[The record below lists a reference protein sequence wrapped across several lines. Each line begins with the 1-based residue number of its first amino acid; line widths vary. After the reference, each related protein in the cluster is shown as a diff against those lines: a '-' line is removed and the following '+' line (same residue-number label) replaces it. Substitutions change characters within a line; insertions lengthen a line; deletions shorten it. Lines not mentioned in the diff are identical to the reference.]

1 MGISVN
7 GPNYI
12 QGENQLVLTITII
25 LDLNLKKKV
34 QTIAYN
40 FMLERVA
47 RDKWRTSY
55 ISMHEKRGG
64 LNHKVTPVRRES
76 QWTGEE
82 SPSPHILWC

>member
-1 MGISVN
+1 MSISVN

-12 QGENQLVLTITII
+12 QGGNQLVLAITII
-25 LDLNLKKKV
+25 LALNLKKKV
-34 QTIAYN
+34 QTISYN
-40 FMLERVA
+40 FMFQRVA
-47 RDKWRTSY
+47 RDKWGTSY

-64 LNHKVTPVRRES
+64 LTHKATPVRRES